1 MGYGRDLQPTAA
13 IRGNLQFT
21 HSGLVTATYF
31 INPQGYG
38 LRKASDKFDVKLA
51 HQALI
56 NNLPDGSLLLGI
68 HARLDTLT
76 VLRKMVEGVDL
87 DECEDY
93 ATEVMDSFERISA
106 LGPRTRIFLLSI
118 PVGGINAGISSL
130 ARMWRSTSTVDAT
143 AVTRAELDKFDQ
155 EANTI
160 LSRVGG
166 DFDPI
171 PVPAALF
178 QWLWEHY
185 LSRGAEGEPVA
196 PTQVGALDD
205 ATAAVFRSA
214 ALDEGAQADSGRRVR
229 PSFTPVI
236 KVVQPD
242 QVAQP
247 SYQAMLTP
255 RSFPYGG
262 MAFPG
267 GSEFLSVLDG
277 LVDVTVDWGMRVST
291 KSAEQVLKNN
301 ELGLRRL
308 GEQMDQR
315 DTEVSFAQNT
325 LMSKAQML
333 AEYNQHFEVNG
344 GESEVAFTTV
354 IAIGAKSQEACLDA
368 VNTLKRRYKRYQVE
382 MTAPVG
388 AQVDLWSML
397 VPGSP
402 PRRAFEDFAHII
414 PSDMWA
420 GFVPFTSAEIGDD
433 SGPVIGVNLLSGH
446 FEPIHFGIMEAAL
459 HDLSASFAV
468 TGELGSG
475 KSYFLKLMAVLVHDM
490 GGQFL
495 AIDRSQVGEWEHFA
509 SSIDQAVVIDLSNPT
524 VSLDPLRL
532 FDPRV
537 AGERALDSILPL
549 LDLSPTSS
557 TGAAVATMLSL
568 KGRSEHRIYSMLDLY
583 QAAQRLRDDAM
594 HGQEYADLAARLG
607 SIVERVPVLFDPD
620 LQPLALTAAATVIRS
635 HNLALPSAE
644 ELTTPHLYNRLPLTK
659 RLGTALYELVG
670 VTAREAFLADNGRF
684 GLLVGDEA
692 HHFTQTQVG
701 AAVTSDFSRDGR
713 KHLAAIGLASH
724 DPATDFQGAAHN
736 LIPNR
741 FVFRQRDEV
750 LARNSLEWLGVDLDE
765 APYLL
770 QILREETSPPVGAGR
785 QVPPE
790 RRGEMFMRDALSR
803 IGRGKV
809 LGPARADRA
818 MAITST
824 PTSAEGR
831 TALNGNGANGANG
844 NVAGRLAA
852 LEQLSQQVRS

>member
-1 MGYGRDLQPTAA
+1 MALGRDLQPTAA

-31 INPQGYG
+31 INPLGYG
-38 LRKASDKFDVKLA
+38 LRKAGDKYDVKMA
-51 HQALI
+51 HHALVT
-56 NNLPDGSLLLGI
+56 NLPNGSLLLGI
-68 HARLDTLT
+68 QARLNTIDVLT
-76 VLRKMVEGVDL
+76 KMVEGVDL

-93 ATEVMDSFERISA
+93 ADEVVASYERVHAIM
-106 LGPRTRIFLLSI
+106 PQTRIFLLSI
-118 PVGGINAGISSL
+118 PVGASNSSMSAL
-130 ARMWRSTSTVDAT
+130 SRLWRGSTPTIDAT
-143 AVTRAELDKFDQ
+143 AIARADLDEYDDK
-155 EANTI
+155 ANEI
-160 LSRVGG
+160 LSRIGG
-166 DFDPI
+166 DFDPV

-185 LSRGAEGEPVA
+185 LSRGAAGDPVA
-196 PTQVGALDD
+196 PTRAGALDD

-214 ALDEGAQADSGRRVR
+214 ALDEGAQADSNRRIR
-229 PSFTPVI
+229 PSFVPVI
-236 KVVQPD
+236 RVVQPD
-242 QVAQP
+242 YEYRP

-255 RSFPYGG
+255 HSFPYAG
-262 MAFPG
+262 MTFPG
-267 GSEFLSVLDG
+267 GSEFLNVLEG
-277 LVDVTVDWGMRVST
+277 LGDVTVDWAMRIST
-291 KSAEQVLKNN
+291 KPAEQVLKNN
-301 ELGLRRL
+301 ELSLRRL

-315 DTEVSFAQNT
+315 DQEVSFAQNT
-325 LMSKAQML
+325 LASKARML
-333 AEYNQHFEVNG
+333 GEYNQHFEVNG
-344 GESEVAFTTV
+344 GESEVSFTTV
-354 IAIGAKSQEACLDA
+354 VAIGGPSRDATMDA
-368 VNTLKRRYKRYQVE
+368 VNTLKRRYKRFQVD

-388 AQVDLWSML
+388 AQVDLWSMFI
-397 VPGSP
+397 PGSP
-402 PRRAFEDFAHII
+402 TRRAFDDFAHIV

-420 GFVPFTSAEIGDD
+420 GFVPFTTSQIGDD

-509 SSIDQAVVIDLSNPT
+509 RSIDDAVIIDLANPT

-532 FDPRV
+532 FGPRI

-549 LDLSPTSS
+549 LDLSPTSGA
-557 TGAAVATMLSL
+557 GAAASNLLSPR
-568 KGRSEHRIYSMLDLY
+568 GMAEHKIKSLLDLVHVVR
-583 QAAQRLRDDAM
+583 RLRE
-594 HGQEYADLAARLG
+594 HPEQGEEYADLAARLG
-607 SIVERVPVLFDPD
+607 TVIERVPVLFDPK
-620 LQPLALTAAATVIRS
+620 LRPLRLDAAATVVRS
-635 HNLALPSAE
+635 HNLQLPTAE

-670 VTAREAFLADNGRF
+670 VAAREAFLTDNGRF

-701 AAVTSDFSRDGR
+701 SAVTSDFSRDGR

-741 FVFRQRDEV
+741 FVFRQRDET
-750 LARNSLEWLGVDLDE
+750 LARNSLEWLGVDLEE
-765 APYLL
+765 APFLL
-770 QILREETSPPVGAGR
+770 QILREETSPPIGPGR
-785 QVPPE
+785 QVPEE
-790 RRGEMFMRDALSR
+790 RRGEMFMRDALNR

-809 LGPARADRA
+809 LGPARPDRA
-818 MAITST
+818 AAITST
-824 PTSAEGR
+824 PTAVNSAR
-831 TALNGNGANGANG
+831 TSIA
-844 NVAGRLAA
+844 
-852 LEQLSQQVRS
+852 ERSAR

>member
-1 MGYGRDLQPTAA
+1 MALGRDLQPTAA

-31 INPQGYG
+31 INPLGYG
-38 LRKASDKFDVKLA
+38 LRKASDKHDVKAA
-51 HQALI
+51 HHALVT
-56 NNLPDGSLLLGI
+56 NLPNGSLLLGI
-68 HARLDTLT
+68 QARLNTIDVLT
-76 VLRKMVEGVDL
+76 KMVEGVDL

-93 ATEVMDSFERISA
+93 ADEVVASYERVNAIM
-106 LGPRTRIFLLSI
+106 PQTRIFLLSI
-118 PVGGINAGISSL
+118 PVGASNSSISSL
-130 ARMWRSTSTVDAT
+130 SRLWRGSTATIDAT
-143 AVTRAELDKFDQ
+143 AISRADLDAYDEK
-155 EANTI
+155 ANEI
-160 LSRVGG
+160 LSRVGS
-166 DFDPI
+166 DFDPV

-185 LSRGAEGEPVA
+185 LSRGAAGDPVA
-196 PTQVGALDD
+196 PTRAGALDD

-214 ALDEGAQADSGRRVR
+214 ALDEGAQAESNRRIR
-229 PSFTPVI
+229 PSFVPVI

-242 QVAQP
+242 YEYRP

-255 RSFPYGG
+255 HSFPYAG
-262 MAFPG
+262 MSFPG
-267 GSEFLSVLDG
+267 GSEFLNVLEG
-277 LVDVTVDWGMRVST
+277 VGDVTVDWAMRIST
-291 KSAEQVLKNN
+291 KPADQVLKNN
-301 ELGLRRL
+301 ELSLRRL

-315 DTEVSFAQNT
+315 DQEISFAQNT
-325 LMSKAQML
+325 LTSKAQML
-333 AEYNQHFEVNG
+333 GEYNHHFEVNG
-344 GESEVAFTTV
+344 GESEVSFTTV
-354 IAIGAKSQEACLDA
+354 IAIGGPSRDATMDA
-368 VNTLKRRYKRYQVE
+368 VNTLKRRYKRFQVE

-388 AQVDLWSML
+388 AQVDLWSMFI
-397 VPGSP
+397 PGSQ
-402 PRRAFEDFAHII
+402 PRRAFDDFAHIL

-420 GFVPFTSAEIGDD
+420 GFVPFTTSQIGDD

-509 SSIDQAVVIDLSNPT
+509 QSIDDAVIIDLADPT

-532 FDPRV
+532 FDSRI

-549 LDLSPTSS
+549 LDLSPTSGA
-557 TGAAVATMLSL
+557 GAAVSNLLSPR
-568 KGRSEHRIYSMLDLY
+568 GMAEHGIKSLLDLFHVVR
-583 QAAQRLRDDAM
+583 RLRD
-594 HGQEYADLAARLG
+594 HPGQGEEYADLAARLG
-607 SIVERVPVLFDPD
+607 TVVERVPVLFDPK
-620 LQPLALTAAATVIRS
+620 LRPLRLDAAATVVRS
-635 HNLALPSAE
+635 HNLQLPTAE

-670 VTAREAFLADNGRF
+670 VAAREAFLNDNGRF

-741 FVFRQRDEV
+741 FIFRQRDET
-750 LARNSLEWLGVDLDE
+750 LARNSLEWLGVDLEE
-765 APYLL
+765 APFLL
-770 QILREETSPPVGAGR
+770 QILREETSPPVGPGR
-785 QVPPE
+785 QVPEE
-790 RRGEMFMRDALSR
+790 RRGEMFMRDALNR

-809 LGPARADRA
+809 LGPARPDRA
-818 MAITST
+818 AAITST
-824 PTSAEGR
+824 PTS
-831 TALNGNGANGANG
+831 
-844 NVAGRLAA
+844 VAGLRSA
-852 LEQLSQQVRS
+852 LSERPVRP

>member
-1 MGYGRDLQPTAA
+1 MGFNRDLQPTAA
-13 IRGNLQFT
+13 IRGHLQFT

-31 INPQGYG
+31 INPLGYG

-51 HQALI
+51 HHSLI
-56 NNLPDGSLLLGI
+56 NNLPNGSLLLGI
-68 HARLDTLT
+68 QARQNTID
-76 VLRKMVEGVDL
+76 VLSKMVEGVDL

-93 ATEVMDSFERISA
+93 ADEVVASFERVRAIA
-106 LGPRTRIFLLSI
+106 PQTRLFLLSI
-118 PVGGINAGISSL
+118 PVGTANPGISALS
-130 ARMWRSTSTVDAT
+130 RMWRGSTPTIDA
-143 AVTRAELDKFDQ
+143 AALSRAELDKYED
-155 EANTI
+155 EANEI
-160 LSRVGG
+160 LSRVGD
-166 DFDPI
+166 DFDPT

-185 LSRGAEGEPVA
+185 LARGAVNDPVA
-196 PTQVGALDD
+196 PTRAGALDD

-214 ALDEGAQADSGRRVR
+214 ALDEGARTDSNRRLR
-229 PSFTPVI
+229 PSFVPVI

-242 QVAQP
+242 SGYRP

-255 RSFPYGG
+255 RSFPYAG
-262 MAFPG
+262 MVFPG
-267 GSEFLSVLDG
+267 GSEFLTVIEG
-277 LVDVTVDWGMRVST
+277 LGEVTVDWGMRIST
-291 KSAEQVLKNN
+291 KPAEVVLKNN
-301 ELGLRRL
+301 EVNLRRL

-315 DTEVSFAQNT
+315 DQEVSFAQNT

-333 AEYNQHFEVNG
+333 GEYNQHFEVNG
-344 GESEVAFTTV
+344 GESEVSFTTV
-354 IAIGAKSQEACLDA
+354 IAIGGPSQEATMDA
-368 VNTLKRRYKRYQVE
+368 VNTLRRRYKRFQVE

-402 PRRAFEDFAHII
+402 HRRAFDDFAHIV

-420 GFVPFTSAEIGDD
+420 GFVPFTTSQIGDD
-433 SGPVIGVNLLSGH
+433 SGPVIGINLLSGN

-475 KSYFLKLMAVLVHDM
+475 KSYFLKLIAVLVHDM

-509 SSIDQAVVIDLSNPT
+509 SAINDAVIIDLANPS

-537 AGERALDSILPL
+537 AGERALDSVLPL
-549 LDLSPTSS
+549 LDLSPTSGS
-557 TGAAVATMLSL
+557 GAAISGLLSPR
-568 KGRSEHRIYSMLDLY
+568 GIAEHNIRSMLDLFRVVC
-583 QAAQRLRDDAM
+583 RLRDE
-594 HGQEYADLAARLG
+594 HGSLEEYADLASRLG
-607 SIVERVPVLFDPD
+607 SIAERMPVLFDPT
-620 LQPLALTAAATVIRS
+620 LPPLRLDAAATVVRS
-635 HNLALPSAE
+635 HKLALPSAE

-670 VTAREAFLADNGRF
+670 VAAREAFLSDNGRF

-741 FVFRQRDEV
+741 FVFRQRDET
-750 LARNSLEWLGVDLDE
+750 LARNSLEWLGVDLEE
-765 APYLL
+765 APFLL
-770 QILREETSPPVGAGR
+770 SILREETSPPIGPGR
-785 QVPPE
+785 QVPEE
-790 RRGEMFMRDALSR
+790 RRGEMFMRDALNR

-809 LGPARADRA
+809 LGPARLDRA
-818 MAITST
+818 AAITST
-824 PTSAEGR
+824 PTVGGR
-831 TALNGNGANGANG
+831 S
-844 NVAGRLAA
+844 
-852 LEQLSQQVRS
+852 EQREPEVVR

>member
-1 MGYGRDLQPTAA
+1 MGFNRDLQPTAA
-13 IRGNLQFT
+13 IRGHLQFT

-31 INPQGYG
+31 ISPLGYG

-51 HQALI
+51 HHALI
-56 NNLPDGSLLLGI
+56 NNLPNGSLLLGI
-68 HARLDTLT
+68 QARQNTID
-76 VLRKMVEGVDL
+76 VLSKMVEGIDL

-93 ATEVMDSFERISA
+93 ADEVVASFERVRAIA
-106 LGPRTRIFLLSI
+106 PQTRIFLLSI
-118 PVGGINAGISSL
+118 PVGASNASMSAL
-130 ARMWRSTSTVDAT
+130 SRMWRGSTPTIDAT
-143 AVTRAELDKFDQ
+143 ALSRAELDKYDD
-155 EANTI
+155 EANEI
-160 LSRVGG
+160 LSRIGT
-166 DFDPI
+166 DFDPV
-171 PVPAALF
+171 PVPAAMF

-185 LSRGAEGEPVA
+185 LARGAVNDPVA
-196 PTQVGALDD
+196 PTRAGALDD

-214 ALDEGAQADSGRRVR
+214 ALDEGARTDSNRRLR
-229 PSFTPVI
+229 PSFVPVI

-242 QVAQP
+242 SGYRP

-255 RSFPYGG
+255 RSFPYAG

-267 GSEFLSVLDG
+267 GSEFLTVVEG
-277 LVDVTVDWGMRVST
+277 LGDVTIDWGMRIST
-291 KSAEQVLKNN
+291 KPADVVLKNN
-301 ELGLRRL
+301 EVNLRRL

-315 DTEVSFAQNT
+315 DQEVSFAQNT

-333 AEYNQHFEVNG
+333 GEYNQHFEMNG
-344 GESEVAFTTV
+344 GESEVSFTTV
-354 IAIGAKSQEACLDA
+354 IAVGGSTQDATMDA
-368 VNTLKRRYKRYQVE
+368 VNTLRRRYKRFQVE

-402 PRRAFEDFAHII
+402 HRRAFDDFAHIV

-420 GFVPFTSAEIGDD
+420 GFVPFTTSQIGDD
-433 SGPVIGVNLLSGH
+433 SGPVIGINLLSGN

-475 KSYFLKLMAVLVHDM
+475 KSYFLKLIAVLVHDM

-509 SSIDQAVVIDLSNPT
+509 SAIDDAVVIDLANPSI
-524 VSLDPLRL
+524 SLDPLRL

-549 LDLSPTSS
+549 LDLSPTSGA
-557 TGAAVATMLSL
+557 GAAISSLLSQ
-568 KGRSEHRIYSMLDLY
+568 KGIAQHNIHSMLDLY
-583 QAAQRLRDDAM
+583 RVVCRLRDEP
-594 HGQEYADLAARLG
+594 GVSEEYTDLAARLG
-607 SIVERVPVLFDPD
+607 SIVERVPVLFDPT
-620 LQPLALTAAATVIRS
+620 LRPLRLDAAATVVRS
-635 HNLALPSAE
+635 HKLALPSAE

-670 VTAREAFLADNGRF
+670 VTAREAFLSDNGRF

-741 FVFRQRDEV
+741 FVFRQRDET
-750 LARNSLEWLGVDLDE
+750 LARNSLEWLGVDLEE
-765 APYLL
+765 APFLL
-770 QILREETSPPVGAGR
+770 SILREETSPPVGPGR
-785 QVPPE
+785 QVPEE
-790 RRGEMFMRDALSR
+790 RRGEMFMRDALNR

-809 LGPARADRA
+809 LGPARLDRA
-818 MAITST
+818 AAITST
-824 PTSAEGR
+824 PT
-831 TALNGNGANGANG
+831 L
-844 NVAGRLAA
+844 AGRS
-852 LEQLSQQVRS
+852 EQREPEVVR

>member
-1 MGYGRDLQPTAA
+1 MGFNRDLQPTAA

-21 HSGLVTATYF
+21 HTGLVTATYF
-31 INPQGYG
+31 INPLGYG
-38 LRKASDKFDVKLA
+38 LRKASDKIDVKQA
-51 HQALI
+51 HHALI
-56 NNLPDGSLLLGI
+56 NNLPNGSLLLGI
-68 HARLDTLT
+68 QARQNTLD
-76 VLRKMVEGVDL
+76 VLSKMVEGVDL
-87 DECEDY
+87 DDCEDY
-93 ATEVMDSFERISA
+93 ANEVVASYERVRMIEPQTRLFLVTVPVGAANSGVSA
-106 LGPRTRIFLLSI
+106 LS
-118 PVGGINAGISSL
+118 
-130 ARMWRSTSTVDAT
+130 RMWRGSTTTIDAT
-143 AVTRAELDKFDQ
+143 MLSRGELMQ
-155 EANTI
+155 YEEEANEV
-160 LSRVGG
+160 LSRIGD
-166 DFDPI
+166 DFDPV
-171 PVPAALF
+171 PVPAAFF

-185 LSRGAEGEPVA
+185 LSRGAVGDPVA
-196 PTQVGALDD
+196 PTRAGTLDD

-214 ALDEGAQADSGRRVR
+214 ALDEGARADSNHKVR
-229 PSFTPVI
+229 PSFVPVV

-242 QVAQP
+242 SGYRP

-267 GSEFLSVLDG
+267 GSEFLSVLEG
-277 LVDVTVDWGMRVST
+277 LGDVTVDWGMRIST
-291 KSAEQVLKNN
+291 KPAEAVLKSN
-301 ELGLRRL
+301 EVNLRRL

-315 DTEVSFAQNT
+315 DQEVSFAQNT

-333 AEYNQHFEVNG
+333 GEYNQHFEVNS

-354 IAIGAKSQEACLDA
+354 IAVGGPSRDTTMDA
-368 VNTLKRRYKRYQVE
+368 IHALRRRYKRFQVE

-402 PRRAFEDFAHII
+402 PRRAFEDFAHIV
-414 PSDMWA
+414 PSDMWS
-420 GFVPFTSAEIGDD
+420 GFVPFTTNQIGDD
-433 SGPVIGVNLLSGH
+433 SGPVIGANLLSGN

-509 SSIDQAVVIDLSNPT
+509 SAIDDAVVIDLAEPS

-532 FDPRV
+532 FDARV
-537 AGERALDSILPL
+537 AGERALDSVLPL
-549 LDLSPTSS
+549 LDLSPTSGS
-557 TGAAVATMLSL
+557 GAAISNLLSSR
-568 KGRSEHRIYSMLDLY
+568 GIAEHRIGSMLDLY
-583 QAAQRLRDDAM
+583 RVVCRLRDQPDAM
-594 HGQEYADLAARLG
+594 EEYTDLAARLG
-607 SIVERVPVLFDPD
+607 TIVERVPVLFDPT
-620 LQPLALTAAATVIRS
+620 LPPLRLDNAATVIRS
-635 HNLALPSAE
+635 HKLALPTAE

-701 AAVTSDFSRDGR
+701 SAVTSDFSRDGR

-724 DPATDFQGAAHN
+724 DPATDFEGAAHN

-741 FVFRQRDEV
+741 FVFRQRDET
-750 LARNSLEWLGVDLDE
+750 LAKNSLEWLGVDLDE
-765 APYLL
+765 APFLL
-770 QILREETSPPVGAGR
+770 SILREETSPPVGSGR
-785 QVPPE
+785 QVPEE
-790 RRGEMFMRDALSR
+790 RRGEMFMRDALNR

-809 LGPARADRA
+809 LGPAREDRA
-818 MAITST
+818 AAITST
-824 PTSAEGR
+824 PT
-831 TALNGNGANGANG
+831 TASKDKPMVDREPEAI
-844 NVAGRLAA
+844 R
-852 LEQLSQQVRS
+852 

>member
-1 MGYGRDLQPTAA
+1 MAFGRDLQPTAA

-31 INPQGYG
+31 INPLGYG
-38 LRKASDKFDVKLA
+38 LRKASDKHDVKIA
-51 HQALI
+51 HHALI
-56 NNLPDGSLLLGI
+56 NNLPNGSLLLGI
-68 HARLDTLT
+68 QARLNTIDVLT
-76 VLRKMVEGVDL
+76 KMVEGIDL

-93 ATEVMDSFERISA
+93 ADEVVASYERVRAIA
-106 LGPRTRIFLLSI
+106 PQTRIYLLSI
-118 PVGGINAGISSL
+118 PVGAANSGVSALSRI
-130 ARMWRSTSTVDAT
+130 WRGSTTTIDAT
-143 AVTRAELDKFDQ
+143 AVSRAELDAYDE

-160 LSRVGG
+160 LSRIGA
-166 DFDPI
+166 DFDPV

-185 LSRGAEGEPVA
+185 LSRGAVGEPVA
-196 PTQVGALDD
+196 PTRAGALDD
-205 ATAAVFRSA
+205 ATSAVFRSA
-214 ALDEGAQADSGRRVR
+214 ALDEGAQADSNRRVR
-229 PSFTPVI
+229 PSFVPVI

-242 QVAQP
+242 SVYRP

-255 RSFPYGG
+255 RSFPYAG
-262 MAFPG
+262 MTFPG
-267 GSEFLSVLDG
+267 GSEFLNVLEG
-277 LVDVTVDWGMRVST
+277 LGDVTVDWGMRVST
-291 KSAEQVLKNN
+291 KPAEQVLKNN
-301 ELGLRRL
+301 ELSLRRL

-315 DTEVSFAQNT
+315 DQEVSFAQNT

-333 AEYNQHFEVNG
+333 GEYNQHFEVNG
-344 GESEVAFTTV
+344 GESEVSFTTV
-354 IAIGAKSQEACLDA
+354 IAIGGPSRDATLDA
-368 VNTLKRRYKRYQVE
+368 VNALKRRYKRFQVE

-397 VPGSP
+397 VPGNP
-402 PRRAFEDFAHII
+402 PRRAFDDFAHIL

-420 GFVPFTSAEIGDD
+420 GFVPFTTSQIGDD
-433 SGPVIGVNLLSGH
+433 SGPVIGVNLLSGQ

-509 SSIDQAVVIDLSNPT
+509 SAIDDAVVIDLANPS

-532 FDPRV
+532 FGPRI

-549 LDLSPTSS
+549 LDLSPTS
-557 TGAAVATMLSL
+557 GAGAVAANLLTPKAIAQHGIRSL
-568 KGRSEHRIYSMLDLY
+568 LDLFHVVR
-583 QAAQRLRDDAM
+583 RLRDDP
-594 HGQEYADLAARLG
+594 GIGDEYADLAARLG
-607 SIVERVPVLFDPD
+607 TVVERVPVLFDPKLRP
-620 LQPLALTAAATVIRS
+620 LQLTAAATVIRS
-635 HNLALPSAE
+635 HHLALPTAE

-670 VTAREAFLADNGRF
+670 VAAREAFLTDNGRF

-701 AAVTSDFSRDGR
+701 SAVTSDFSRDGR

-741 FVFRQRDEV
+741 FVFRQRDET

-765 APYLL
+765 APFLL

-785 QVPPE
+785 QVPEE
-790 RRGEMFMRDALSR
+790 RRGEMFMRDALNR

-809 LGPARADRA
+809 LGPARPDRA
-818 MAITST
+818 AAITST
-824 PTSAEGR
+824 PNSAGGR
-831 TALNGNGANGANG
+831 AVLPE
-844 NVAGRLAA
+844 R
-852 LEQLSQQVRS
+852 QVVQ